1 MSGPK
6 RDPSKPNS
14 RAHRDGKGGLVKLPA
29 AGCDLPVP
37 NLPRG
42 RDWSEQEQETW
53 ETIWTSPMAVMY
65 DDTYIPAVAAYV
77 AHATSIYGGKSSA
90 WEAAEFRHL
99 GDKLGLTPAGLMG
112 LGWVIDSE

>member
-14 RAHRDGKGGLVKLPA
+14 RAYRDGKGGIVRLPA
-29 AGCDLPVP
+29 SGCDLPVP
-37 NLPRG
+37 DMPPG
-42 RDWSEQEQETW
+42 RDWTDYERELW
-53 ETIWTSPMAVMY
+53 GTIWSSPQATQF
-65 DDTYIPAVAAYV
+65 DDVYVPAVAAYI
-77 AHATSIYGGKSSA
+77 AHSTAIYAGKSSA

-112 LGWVIDSE
+112 LGWVIGDE